1 MAPQIRISDELYK
14 HLKSLDGTMSKNLDK
29 IVLGKEPKPI
39 APTKKRK
46 FPESEILFSA
56 ILGTF
61 EDTNESKAR
70 REILEH
76 VDKTLRST
84 DEVIKYPKWF
94 DNNMNWRSPFS
105 RTIDNRI
112 FTLVRSNKLTR
123 KGRNLYLNEV
133 L

>member
-123 KGRNLYLNEV
+123 KGGNLYLNEV